1 VKRCPRIAA
10 VLALAAGGFA
20 PAVAGTV
27 QLQVALEP
35 QTGELRGTARFE
47 TGAGGREV
55 GLHESLAIHGAAL
68 GTIALDPVRGPC
80 AAGRCTWHLAVP
92 ASGELRIEYGG
103 RLPAL
108 DADLDHRAVLHAL
121 PPMAGAEGSYLP
133 ARSGWYPAPGGA
145 FPYRVELSLPGAQRG
160 LVPGRLL
167 DEQWPAAGGDRYR
180 ATFEFDQP
188 AAGITLM
195 TGPWVLRQ
203 HELARDDGPPIRLR
217 AWFYPDIEH
226 LAEGYLA
233 DSARYLERF
242 AERIGPYPYEAF
254 SVVAGPLPTGFGMP
268 TLTYMGR
275 TVLAL
280 PFIRATSLAHEVLHN
295 WWGNGVRI
303 DPRSGNWSEGLTTFM
318 ADHDL
323 RAEESPAAARAMRLR
338 WLRDFAALPAGAHE
352 PLAAF
357 RARTHGAGAA
367 VGYGQAAMLFV
378 MLEDLVGADAF
389 ARGIRAFWSEQ
400 RFRTASWDDL
410 RRAFEHGAGRP
421 LADFF
426 AQWLHRPGAP
436 RVHISATRTRACP
449 PGVCVQLLVE
459 QDAPPWTLRLP
470 VEFVTAGASHRHWL
484 DIAAPSE
491 RHEIVL
497 GHRPDGVRLDPQAR
511 LWRAPAASED
521 PPTLR
526 RLIVAARPRL
536 AIVTADAGVR
546 SAASAVAARLFEA
559 RAAAVNI
566 AHAPAATDPLL
577 LAGLHA
583 DVDAA
588 LARLGWPPR
597 PPELA
602 GRGSAQVW
610 TLTGR
615 QPGAAPVAVVSARD
629 AAALRAIA
637 RPLPHYGARSFLAF
651 DGARVIEQGEWPAHT
666 PLLPVTAG
674 PEPHPP

>member
-1 VKRCPRIAA
+1 MA
-10 VLALAAGGFA
+10 
-20 PAVAGTV
+20 AGTV
-27 QLQVALEP
+27 QLLVALEP
-35 QTGELRGTARFE
+35 QTGELRGTARFA

-55 GLHESLAIHGAAL
+55 DLHESLAIHGAAL

-108 DADLDHRAVLHAL
+108 DPDLDHRAVLHAL

-133 ARSGWYPAPGGA
+133 AGSGWHPAPGGP
-145 FPYRVELSLPGAQRG
+145 FPYRVELSLPAGQRG

-167 DEQWPAAGGDRYR
+167 DEQWPATGGDRYR
-180 ATFEFDQP
+180 ATFRFDQP
-188 AAGITLM
+188 AAGIALM

-226 LAEGYLA
+226 LAEDYLA

-242 AERIGPYPYEAF
+242 AERIGPYPYAAF

-275 TVLAL
+275 SVLAL

-295 WWGNGVRI
+295 WWGNGVRV
-303 DPRSGNWSEGLTTFM
+303 DLRAGNWSEGLTTFM

-323 RAEESPAAARAMRLR
+323 RADQSPAAARAMRFR
-338 WLRDFAALPAGAHE
+338 WLRDFAALPAHAPA

-357 RARTHGAGAA
+357 RARTHGAGSA
-367 VGYGQAAMLFV
+367 VGYGQAAMVFV
-378 MLEDLVGADAF
+378 MLQDLIGADAF
-389 ARGIRAFWSEQ
+389 TRGIRAFWSEH

-410 RRAFEHGAGRP
+410 RRAFEHGAGRG
-421 LADFF
+421 LTAFF

-436 RVHISATRTRACP
+436 RVRITAAQAHPHDGGVGVHIAI
-449 PGVCVQLLVE
+449 E
-459 QDAPPWTLRLP
+459 QDAPPWTLHVP
-470 VEFVTAGASHRHWL
+470 VEIVTERGSSLHRL
-484 DIAAPSE
+484 DVAATSE

-497 GHRPDGVRLDPQAR
+497 GDWPEGVRLDPQAR
-511 LWRAPAASED
+511 LWRALAASED

-536 AIVTADAGVR
+536 MIVTRDPQVR
-546 SAASAVAARLFEA
+546 AAAAHVAARLFESPP
-559 RAAAVNI
+559 AAVDI
-566 AHAPAATDPLL
+566 DRAPAGRGPLL

-588 LARLGWPPR
+588 LTRLGWPPR

-602 GRGSAQVW
+602 GRGSAQIW
-610 TLTGR
+610 TVAGTEA
-615 QPGAAPVAVVSARD
+615 GAPPAAVISARD

-637 RPLPHYGARSFLAF
+637 RPVPHYGARSFLAF
-651 DGARVIEQGEWPAHT
+651 DGARVIKQGEWPAHT
-666 PLLPVTAG
+666 PALPVSAG
-674 PEPHPP
+674 PAPHQP